1 MSVQRNTQSLATQPS
16 KVKHELAPMIA
27 ANVFCA
33 TPEKHYNLRN
43 CNDFRVH
50 FERNV
55 YHGTARIS
63 YPGSQIWDIG
73 STELKQVQSFISFKK
88 SVRN

>member
-1 MSVQRNTQSLATQPS
+1 MSVHRNTQSLATQPS

-43 CNDFRVH
+43 HNEFRVT
-50 FERNV
+50 FPRTVYCGTERIA
-55 YHGTARIS
+55 YLR
-63 YPGSQIWDIG
+63 PKIWNFVP
-73 STELKQVQSFISFKK
+73 TEIKQGQSLNSFKK
-88 SVRN
+88 